1 MATAKIIGLT
11 GGIGSGKSLIAR
23 IFHLMSFPVYN
34 ADDEAKKLYLTDPDL
49 RSGVIELFGEQAF
62 ANGSL
67 NRTYLAQIVF
77 HDQQKL
83 EQLNALVHPA
93 VRRHFAQWLEQQ
105 DAAFVIREAAILF
118 ESGSYKDCHQVITV
132 AALEEVRIHRVKT
145 RDDASISDIKARINK
160 QWSDQQRR
168 EKADFEIVNDD
179 KTLVLPQVE
188 QIAQLLKN

>member
-1 MATAKIIGLT
+1 MG
-11 GGIGSGKSLIAR
+11 
-23 IFHLMSFPVYN
+23 FPVYN
-34 ADDEAKKLYLTDPDL
+34 ADDEAKQLYLTDPDL

-118 ESGSYKDCHQVITV
+118 ESGSYKDCHKVITV
-132 AALEEVRIHRVKT
+132 AAPEEVRIHRVKT

-179 KTLVLPQVE
+179 KTLVLPQVDK
-188 QIAQLLKN
+188 IAQLLKC